1 MTHRRARIV
10 FMGTP
15 EFAVPS
21 LAALVKAGHEVVAAV
36 TQPDKPAGRGRV
48 SQSCPV
54 KLLAAEY
61 GIPVLQPAKIREEGF
76 VESIRALAP
85 EIIAVVA
92 YGKILPLSI
101 LSIPPMG
108 CINLHA
114 SLLPKYRGAAPIN
127 RAIID
132 GEKETGA
139 CTMLL
144 DEGMDTGP
152 VYFCESTPIGP
163 DETAEDLSKRL
174 SFLGAG
180 LLARTIGLILEGGVE
195 PTPQDDEKASAAP
208 MLKKEDGRINWAADA
223 KKIADHVRGY
233 YPWPGAFTVWKGLLK
248 VHKGMAVDMDPSGA
262 APGTV
267 IEAKETIQVACGSGL
282 YEITEVQPENK
293 KKMSA
298 ADFVKGYRI
307 QKGDLL
313 G

>member
-1 MTHRRARIV
+1 MTHKRARIV

-21 LAALVKAGHEVVAAV
+21 LDALVKAGHEVVAAV

-54 KLLAAEY
+54 KTRATEY
-61 GIPVLQPAKIREEGF
+61 GIPVLQPAKIREDGF
-76 VESIRALAP
+76 IESLRELKP
-85 EIIAVVA
+85 DIIAVVA
-92 YGKILPLSI
+92 YGKILPPSI
-101 LSIPPMG
+101 LSIPPKG

-114 SLLPKYRGAAPIN
+114 SILPKYRGAAPIN

-163 DETAEDLSKRL
+163 DETAEELSKRL

-195 PTPQDDEKASAAP
+195 PTPQDDGKASAAP
-208 MLKKEDGRINWAADA
+208 ILKKEDGRINWAQDA
-223 KKIADHVRGY
+223 KMIDFLVRGY
-233 YPWPGAFTVWKGLLK
+233 YPWPGAFTLWKGLLK
-248 VHKGMAVDMDPSGA
+248 VHRGRAVDMDASGA

-267 IEAKETIQVACGSGL
+267 VEARETIRVACATGV
-282 YEITEVQPENK
+282 YEMTEVQPENK

-307 QKGDLL
+307 QKGDAL